1 MGVGGVLDREVLE
14 AGAGARELI
23 QEAKE
28 DARRIRQ
35 EARDILE
42 KVQQEMEQA
51 KRQGYDQGYQEGI
64 QQAVEMLVRVKELR
78 QKLFTDNEAEML
90 RLVFEIAKK
99 IIGRE
104 FSKDDKAIMNVIRLA
119 MSDAVGEKITVRLNP
134 KDYEKIKK
142 NEAEFLKS
150 LENVKSLSFR
160 EDEAVAKGGC
170 LVQTEI
176 GTIDAQLDTQ
186 LSAIKK
192 ALGL

>member
-1 MGVGGVLDREVLE
+1 
-14 AGAGARELI
+14 
-23 QEAKE
+23 
-28 DARRIRQ
+28 
-35 EARDILE
+35 
-42 KVQQEMEQA
+42 
-51 KRQGYDQGYQEGI
+51 
-64 QQAVEMLVRVKELR
+64 
-78 QKLFTDNEAEML
+78 
-90 RLVFEIAKK
+90 
-99 IIGRE
+99 
-104 FSKDDKAIMNVIRLA
+104 